1 MEKQQLIAM
10 LNRDLTDEHAA
21 IIRYLVHG
29 YLEGEDTPLG
39 AGLLSRA
46 REEMWHFHWL
56 GMIIGQLGG
65 EPDLKPA
72 PTRSIPP
79 TGPPFSSPMPNTN

>member
-1 MEKQQLIAM
+1 MNKQELIEM
-10 LNRDLTDEHAA
+10 VNRDLTDEHAA

-46 REEMWHFHWL
+46 REEMWHMHWL
-56 GMIIGQLGG
+56 GMIIGNLLLFIGKNL
-65 EPDLKPA
+65 P
-72 PTRSIPP
+72 
-79 TGPPFSSPMPNTN
+79 SSSCLSQNSRAGRKRWKL